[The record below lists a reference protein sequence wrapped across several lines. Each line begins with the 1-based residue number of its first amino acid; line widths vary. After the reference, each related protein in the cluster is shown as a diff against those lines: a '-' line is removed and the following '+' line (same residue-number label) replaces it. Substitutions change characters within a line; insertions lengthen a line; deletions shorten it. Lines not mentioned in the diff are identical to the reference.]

1 MTRRPPRST
10 RTDPPFPYPTFFRSA
25 NNLPVIA
32 SNMGGLPEIIRDECN
47 GLLCSP
53 DDPDSLG
60 IAMLWLY
67 IDGALRQ
74 RLASQARASVLPL
87 LDMER
92 MLDQYQTILRETLQG
107 TRIHHEPEPADHPP
121 ATRLDS
127 LGLPQADIF
136 NACLRHASV
145 D

>member
-87 LDMER
+87 LDIDR
-92 MLDQYQTILRETLQG
+92 KS
-107 TRIHHEPEPADHPP
+107 
-121 ATRLDS
+121 TRLNS
-127 LGLPQADIF
+127 S
-136 NACLRHASV
+136 H
-145 D
+145 